1 MSEDSEVGSHHR
13 LFSACTLSHVEHLL
27 ILFNGSEN
35 IHEISWAVS
44 GDCDIGF
51 CGRVSAGTIVD
62 STSAGVKSRPRQPR
76 CSDQGYR
83 TIASQVVQAILN
95 LSSSGI
101 PYAAKFGT
109 ARSSGIFATGT
120 QSFFLSLGAVESL
133 SACSEWLS
141 PHTIR
146 GDLLTK

>member
-1 MSEDSEVGSHHR
+1 MNQLQNPRSYHHR

-109 ARSSGIFATGT
+109 ARSSG
-120 QSFFLSLGAVESL
+120 AVESL

-141 PHTIR
+141 SHTIR